1 MAKGPAQKGKMGA
14 FRPRVDHTH
23 ETLRYAT
30 AETSLGAALAAVS
43 LAAAVPLLARRR
55 HLDWLT
61 ALTMGSA
68 ASTTVEKNAQTVSP
82 ATNPGLDPIAAADQ
96 PAHWTR
102 MLLVALPILL
112 SGSLMA
118 NTALPLPVRGVSA
131 IVCGLAVLLCG
142 PYLMSHALVAWARR
156 N

>member
-1 MAKGPAQKGKMGA
+1 M
-14 FRPRVDHTH
+14 
-23 ETLRYAT
+23 
-30 AETSLGAALAAVS
+30 
-43 LAAAVPLLARRR
+43 
-55 HLDWLT
+55 DWLT

-82 ATNPGLDPIAAADQ
+82 ATNPGLDPIAAAAQ

-102 MLLVALPILL
+102 LLLVALPILQ

-118 NTALPLPVRGVSA
+118 NTALPLSVRGASA

-142 PYLMSHALVAWARR
+142 PYLFAHSLMRWARR
-156 N
+156 SIVLTE